1 MDFVVVVIK
10 QILCLI
16 YWVLWE
22 KITFQLLRSEGFS
35 GDSVVKNSPANAGD
49 TGDMSL
55 FPIW

>member
-16 YWVLWE
+16 YWILWE

-35 GDSVVKNSPANAGD
+35 GDSVVKISPANAGD

-55 FPIW
+55 IPIW